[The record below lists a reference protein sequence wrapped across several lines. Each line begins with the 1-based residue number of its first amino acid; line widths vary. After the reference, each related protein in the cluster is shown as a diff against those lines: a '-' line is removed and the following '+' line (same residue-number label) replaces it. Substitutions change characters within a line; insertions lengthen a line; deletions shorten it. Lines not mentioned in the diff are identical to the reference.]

1 MTPLSRRLTLA
12 LAIALSPLAAHAA
25 YGNEP
30 VEPADAAE
38 AVESPESAADEN
50 VLQVLDTVV
59 VSGVQ
64 PGPGLWRVSKDGRVM
79 WVLGTLLPLPKRMEW
94 NSAEV
99 EAKVASSGVL
109 VMPPRVSVTAGGS
122 MLGALFLVP
131 SALKAR
137 NNPDKEKLVD
147 VLPAADYARW
157 QGLKAKYLPRDGS
170 IEKRRPLVAAI
181 ELRNKALDREDLSS
195 RDIVSRVVTRAAE
208 KADVPIERPS
218 IHLVVENPKA
228 TLKELAGN
236 PLQDIECFRRT
247 MDQVENDLGT
257 LATRANAWAQ
267 GEVAML
273 RDLTYTD
280 NAQACTN
287 AVLESTLAKR
297 SGMSDL
303 PARAQAEW
311 MAAAEKALATHKESF
326 AVLPMARVVG
336 ERGYLVALQQRG
348 YEVLGPDELDAQDNA
363 ANDGTSSTSAPAATA
378 APAER

>member
-1 MTPLSRRLTLA
+1 MTLLPHRLA
-12 LAIALSPLAAHAA
+12 LATALMFASPFLLAATPPAA
-25 YGNEP
+25 AP
-30 VEPADAAE
+30 DAD
-38 AVESPESAADEN
+38 

-64 PGPGLWRVSKDGRVM
+64 PGPGLWQVSKDGRVM
-79 WVLGTLLPLPKRMEW
+79 WVLATLLPLPKRMEW

-109 VMPPRVSVTAGGS
+109 VMPPSVSVTAGGS

-195 RDIVSRVVTRAAE
+195 RDIVGRVVTRAAE
-208 KADVPIERPS
+208 KADVPIERPA

-273 RDLTYTD
+273 RDLTYSD

-297 SGMSDL
+297 NGMSDL

-311 MAAAEKALATHKESF
+311 LAAAEKALSTHAQSF
-326 AVLPMARVVG
+326 AVLPIARVVG

-348 YEVLGPDELDAQDNA
+348 YDVLAPDEVKAAEAEAQA
-363 ANDGTSSTSAPAATA
+363 AQAEAAQSDGAAEEM
-378 APAER
+378 P